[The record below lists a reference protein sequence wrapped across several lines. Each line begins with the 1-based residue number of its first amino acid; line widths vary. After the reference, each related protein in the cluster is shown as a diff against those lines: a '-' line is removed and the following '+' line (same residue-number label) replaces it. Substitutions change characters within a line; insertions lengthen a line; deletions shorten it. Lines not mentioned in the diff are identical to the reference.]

1 MALNLKL
8 TEKQPLTL
16 TNRLKLT
23 LVFVLF
29 TLLSANSFAHT
40 DSISHESSHEKT
52 TTDTSAA
59 QDHNDHTEATHEDHK
74 PKFDAGEMIIHHISD
89 AHEIHFFTLNE
100 GKENEKHASIYLPVI
115 IKNESGF
122 HVFNAS
128 HFYHNKKD
136 ITVNGKHMHYYE
148 HDGFIMFEEKIY
160 EAGDTHPVF
169 FDSEGKI
176 TNASV
181 LDLSPTK
188 SVVGMFITIL
198 LLVLLFGSAARK
210 YKSNPNKAPS
220 GLQGFLEPL
229 VLFLRDEVIIPAMG
243 PKHATRFM
251 PFLLTTFFFIWFA
264 NILGMIPFI
273 GGFNIMGTLGV
284 TIVLATIVF
293 IKTTLNG
300 KAYYWTH
307 IFWPHGVPLPIK
319 FILVPIEII
328 SIFMKPLVLMIRLT
342 ANMTAGH
349 IIFMAL
355 TALIFIFGQQSA
367 VAGYSIGIGS
377 AAFMVF
383 MYFIELLVAFLQAYV
398 FTLLAA
404 SYFGSALEE
413 PHH

>member
-1 MALNLKL
+1 MALNPKL
-8 TEKQPLTL
+8 IEKQTFTLNTYIKRNLTL
-16 TNRLKLT
+16 L
-23 LVFVLF
+23 LF
-29 TLLSANSFAHT
+29 TLFSAFSYA
-40 DSISHESSHEKT
+40 SP
-52 TTDTSAA
+52 DTIITEDIHVEEHSAA
-59 QDHNDHTEATHEDHK
+59 VSEEAHEHSEGNHEEHGN
-74 PKFDAGEMIIHHISD
+74 KFDAGEMIIHHITD

-100 GKENEKHASIYLPVI
+100 GTAEEKHYSLYLPVI
-115 IKNESGF
+115 IKDENGIKCFS
-122 HVFNAS
+122 AS
-128 HFYHNKKD
+128 HFYHNKHEVM
-136 ITVNGKHMHYYE
+136 VNGKHLHFYE
-148 HDGFIMFEEKIY
+148 HDCYVLQGEKIY
-160 EAGDTHPVF
+160 K
-169 FDSEGKI
+169 SEGTEMIRFNAEGKVE
-176 TNASV
+176 NASV

-198 LLVLLFGSAARK
+198 ILVLLFGSAARK
-210 YKSNPNKAPS
+210 YKTNPNKAPNGVQ
-220 GLQGFLEPL
+220 GLLEPL
-229 VLFLRDEVIIPAMG
+229 VLFIRDEVVIPAIG
-243 PKHATRFM
+243 TKHASRFM
-251 PFLLTTFFFIWFA
+251 PFLLTTFFFIWVA

-293 IKTTLNG
+293 IITTVNG
-300 KAYYWTH
+300 KPYYWTH

-349 IIFMAL
+349 IIFLAL
-355 TALIFIFGQQSA
+355 TALIFIFGQQGA
-367 VAGYSIGIGS
+367 GAGYGVGIGS
-377 AAFMVF
+377 VAFMVF